1 MDLTPFTQTETIK
14 FFIVDPLS
22 GENTDIE
29 VEAYGTDT
37 KHYNQM
43 TAKIAKMDD
52 LSQEEKVMAS
62 IILMVKSWCNV
73 GFEGVDSLELNL
85 ENGLKLF
92 KAVPVIA
99 NQMEAKIYNRV
110 NFMIGKS

>member
-1 MDLTPFTQTETIK
+1 MDLTPFTQTDLIK
-14 FFIVDPLS
+14 FFIIDPIS

-37 KHYNQM
+37 KHYNEM

-52 LSQEEKVMAS
+52 LSQEDKILAS
-62 IILMVKSWCNV
+62 IVLMIKSWCNV
-73 GFEGVDSLELNL
+73 GFDGVDSLELNL

-92 KAVPVIA
+92 KAAPAIA
-99 NQMEAKIYNRV
+99 RQIEMKVYDRV
-110 NFMIGKS
+110 NFMKGKG